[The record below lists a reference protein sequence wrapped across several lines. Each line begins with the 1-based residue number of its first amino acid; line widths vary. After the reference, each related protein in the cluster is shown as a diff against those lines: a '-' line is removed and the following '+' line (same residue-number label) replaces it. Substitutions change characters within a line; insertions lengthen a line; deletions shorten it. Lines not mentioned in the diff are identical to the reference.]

1 MKKIMIYLMGLL
13 LIASLSLAGVKKVRV
28 IVDKASVYSS
38 PKISNEKIDVFEK
51 GTILNV
57 LGSGEKNGWY
67 NVSGRSQYWGGM
79 ISGFIQ
85 ASQVELIDET
95 PKPAP
100 EVIKEVPKI
109 EEPAQAQEAD
119 KPAEEKP
126 AKKEEPEKAEEIAKP
141 EEIRATEKATIPVA
155 YEEKAGR
162 KKITIRL
169 GYNAGFATQSNSV
182 SWQRE
187 IYYENAAFGVDYNV
201 KKGNSFNCGLGY
213 KFSRS
218 VGVEIGVDIASRN
231 LNASYDASIPHPLYF
246 NSPREAVGSAGYKVS
261 ENAAYIN
268 LVLTIPISRLGLDF
282 FVGPAYFFTSAE
294 LIGGL
299 QYSQSYPYS
308 SVTLNAQN
316 QKISKN
322 VIGFNGGA
330 SLTFYFTQSMALFIV
345 GQYFSGTAD
354 FQPSETPGLKLS
366 LGGLKAGGGIKVS
379 F

>member
-1 MKKIMIYLMGLL
+1 MKKFFIF
-13 LIASLSLAGVKKVRV
+13 SLGFCLAVSISFAGVKKVRV
-28 IVDKASVYSS
+28 IVDKASLYSRPRVS
-38 PKISNEKIDVFEK
+38 SEKIDIFEK
-51 GTILNV
+51 GTVLNV

-95 PKPAP
+95 PKPTP
-100 EVIKEVPKI
+100 EIIKEVPKI
-109 EEPAQAQEAD
+109 EEAAQAQEVD
-119 KPAEEKP
+119 KPADEKP
-126 AKKEEPEKAEEIAKP
+126 AKIEEPEKAEEIAKP
-141 EEIRATEKATIPVA
+141 EETKATEKATIPVA

-187 IYYENAAFGVDYNV
+187 VYYENAAFGVDYNV
-201 KKGNSFNCGLGY
+201 RKGNSFNCGLGY

-246 NSPREAVGSAGYKVS
+246 NSPREAVGAAGYKVS
-261 ENAAYIN
+261 ENAAYVN
-268 LVLTIPISRLGLDF
+268 LVLTIPISRLGFDLF
-282 FVGPAYFFTSAE
+282 AGPAYFFTSAE

-308 SVTLNAQN
+308 SVILKAQN

-322 VIGFNGGA
+322 VMGFNAGA
-330 SLTFYFTQSMALFIV
+330 SLTFYFMQNMGVFIA
-345 GQYFSGTAD
+345 GQYLSGSAE
-354 FQPSETPGLKLS
+354 FRPSEAPGLKLS
-366 LGGLKAGGGIKVS
+366 LGGLKAGGGIKIS